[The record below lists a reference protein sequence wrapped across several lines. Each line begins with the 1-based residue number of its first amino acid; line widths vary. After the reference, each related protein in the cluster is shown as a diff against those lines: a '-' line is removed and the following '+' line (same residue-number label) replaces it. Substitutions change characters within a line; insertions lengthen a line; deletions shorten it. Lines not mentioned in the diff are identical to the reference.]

1 MLNWFNQRRKTIA
14 GSALGAFIGGWLL
27 FLCQAC
33 LAQTD
38 VDQHVIPELTAADTG
53 MPCHEDSPLS
63 RTSAPADDD
72 AMADHCLG
80 ACDCDAV
87 AASLN
92 SVEQP
97 WAADKPSSLN
107 PEPAAISVV
116 DIGKSIQRKLTASA
130 ERPPDRALLLP
141 FQRYNVLLI

>member
-1 MLNWFNQRRKTIA
+1 MLHWFNQRKDTIA
-14 GSALGAFIGGWLL
+14 GSALGAFIAGWLL
-27 FLCQAC
+27 FFCQAC
-33 LAQTD
+33 LAQPLAGPQMT
-38 VDQHVIPELTAADTG
+38 VAPGSIETG
-53 MPCHEDSPLS
+53 MPCHEEANETHTPV
-63 RTSAPADDD
+63 PADHD
-72 AMADHCLG
+72 AAEHCLG

-97 WAADKPSSLN
+97 WTADKPSSLN